1 MLAGIKTT
9 MAFVS
14 YLLLTFIVDKN
25 EILHGIE
32 KGLGIC
38 LSREESYLLANYI
51 DKDGDG
57 HISFNE
63 FNEKINSINHM

>member
-1 MLAGIKTT
+1 M
-9 MAFVS
+9 
-14 YLLLTFIVDKN
+14 DKA
-25 EILHGIE
+25 EIMHGVE

-57 HISFNE
+57 HITFNE
-63 FNEKINSINHM
+63 FNEKIHVVNYMQKS

>member
-1 MLAGIKTT
+1 M
-9 MAFVS
+9 
-14 YLLLTFIVDKN
+14 
-25 EILHGIE
+25 HGVE

-57 HISFNE
+57 HITFNE
-63 FNEKINSINHM
+63 FNEKIHVVNYMQKS